1 MFKTKGL
8 VLTILL
14 FFMTAAGAFA
24 AEKLKIGP
32 NLPEFK
38 FEKPPT
44 AEVQSYLG
52 LPNMEPFAL
61 SQIQG
66 KMVIIEIMSAL

>member
-1 MFKTKGL
+1 MIKTKGL
-8 VLTILL
+8 VLAIVLL
-14 FFMTAAGAFA
+14 FMTTVSVFA
-24 AEKLKIGP
+24 AEKLNIGP